1 MFSYFQ
7 HPDWGTRSLLAV
19 FSLSSAF
26 LSAYCGWSLAANSG
40 LAVQL
45 FFSLFIGCIPLAM
58 GVACLRSSRY
68 YAAREKGGFQRNF
81 LLVLI
86 LIPLNLLTDY
96 GASSV
101 IRDQTNVA
109 SANTN
114 TKQTDLRDSLKRKR
128 KELATLKK
136 ERAWHDTGILSPK
149 AYDARILALKNET
162 ENGRNIWKRSKECTN
177 TTVASSQRVCQAIA
191 TALANKSIAQRRME
205 LLPEI
210 QNRESEISQLEKQFK
225 SDGGFTSNPAI
236 AQIKK
241 MVAWAT
247 FSLDH
252 SKAQISWGE
261 NGLML
266 VTTIA
271 LTAAISFFGWEIGQR
286 RGALEK
292 APERWARNW
301 QLEDDRGDY
310 GADGR
315 PVDLSTTPQAG
326 RESYIRETHHT
337 VRKSNAGLAMQRA
350 LARWEESEAAT

>member
-7 HPDWGTRSLLAV
+7 HPDWGTRSLLMV

-26 LSAYCGWSLAANSG
+26 LSAYCGWSLANQSG
-40 LAVQL
+40 FGVQL
-45 FFSLFIGCIPLAM
+45 FFSLFLGCIPLAM
-58 GVACLRSSRY
+58 GVAVMRSSRY
-68 YAAREKGGFQRNF
+68 YSARDRGGFQRNL

-136 ERAWHDTGILSPK
+136 ERAWHDTGILSPD
-149 AYDARILALKNET
+149 AYDARVLALKNET

-210 QNRESEISQLEKQFK
+210 QAREAEISRLEKQFK

-286 RGALEK
+286 RGALAE
-292 APERWARNW
+292 PPSQWARNW
-301 QLEDDRGDY
+301 QIPDDRGDV
-310 GADGR
+310 GADGN
-315 PVDLSTTPQAG
+315 PVDPATRPNAG
-326 RESYIRETHHT
+326 QEAYILESHT

-350 LARWEESEAAT
+350 LQRWEESEAGA